1 MQYEGESS
9 VVQVIFTEK
18 GMICVVHPS
27 SVLPEFS
34 SSKNQQSLMSVSL
47 WAWFWV
53 CFQVV
58 FTGLSVTGVAFQ
70 YGRGRARSMPTLVYA
85 AKVSRNVRLLVYCDK
100 LNQTSISAFLPWA
113 ALQKRVTN
121 NLSQSILSQE
131 HSPQPPTGE
140 KKNHLVEQSQCQ
152 HWPIHV
158 IGKNASGVRG
168 GSMFYPWLQFKI
180 IYLWLKCKLSNPHGL
195 AACPAASVHVLE
207 QGGRKFACSSCI

>member
-140 KKNHLVEQSQCQ
+140 KKKSPGWTEPVPALT
-152 HWPIHV
+152 
-158 IGKNASGVRG
+158 
-168 GSMFYPWLQFKI
+168 YPRDWE
-180 IYLWLKCKLSNPHGL
+180 KCLRSERREY
-195 AACPAASVHVLE
+195 VLPLT
-207 QGGRKFACSSCI
+207 AV